1 MKLFNQFSNLPRYLN
16 EFNYAGEK
24 IKKTPKELE
33 KCHLKLGTSGEKNS
47 WNIQLKIIVWYIVT
61 EDK

>member
-47 WNIQLKIIVWYIVT
+47 WNIQLKIIV
-61 EDK
+61 